1 MSIDDA
7 RPLLFLLPS
16 APLRTHCA
24 QCCRLFNDCVQNL
37 RDCPAA
43 RRPLL
48 TSRKLRKAYSA
59 ALNNFHDTTR
69 RANANSLLPPWRR
82 RVSGAHVWPDNG
94 RPELIRLSHHCII
107 GHDNPFAV
115 EPHAIVPQGGLFHV
129 RRSRRSDSGR
139 GRCEPRSCPL
149 QPFGTGPGPGMIRR
163 LAARNFSRIWPL
175 CRPLTIAPRTRL
187 LGYACLFTGFPS
199 RATILLASSVGK
211 RTTIMCRFRRWMYLS
226 LALLGLALSGTNAGA
241 QPMACYPVASWTEVT
256 TAVCIKYACR
266 GGGFQIRCL
275 PAPMLR

>member
-1 MSIDDA
+1 VSIDDA

-16 APLRTHCA
+16 APLWTHCA
-24 QCCRLFNDCVQNL
+24 HRCCRLFNDCVQNL
-37 RDCPAA
+37 RDCAAA

-48 TSRKLRKAYSA
+48 TSRKLRKAQ
-59 ALNNFHDTTR
+59 
-69 RANANSLLPPWRR
+69 
-82 RVSGAHVWPDNG
+82 
-94 RPELIRLSHHCII
+94 RPARTIRLSHHCII
-107 GHDNPFAV
+107 SDNPFAV
-115 EPHAIVPQGGLFHV
+115 EPHAIVPQGALFHV
-129 RRSRRSDSGR
+129 RQADDPIADAGAASPTFWNR
-139 GRCEPRSCPL
+139 P
-149 QPFGTGPGPGMIRR
+149 PGPGMIRR

-187 LGYACLFTGFPS
+187 LGYACLWPGFPS

-275 PAPMLR
+275 PAPVLR